1 MRQSSL
7 LIASIVFLAGPC
19 LAQDSDKNQRA
30 VQRFKSLD
38 KNGDGVLTPDELPR
52 KRLFKFMDKNNDGK
66 IDLDEAKGVRKRME
80 EAKEAIAKQPKP
92 SHSIAYHKV
101 DGVDSRLLS
110 LDIYSPKSEEETKS
124 NAKRPVV
131 VMIHGGGWAI
141 GDKASKGVIHP
152 KCADFLKKGYLFVS
166 INYRLSPKVKH
177 PVHVQDCA
185 RALAY
190 IHDHIA
196 EHGGNPEQ
204 MLVMGHSAGA
214 HLAALVSIDDQY
226 LKAHGKDLKIVKGV
240 VLLDGAAYNVPT
252 QIAASAGKERALKMY
267 KDAFG
272 TTDKEWRGAS
282 PTLHV
287 KANKNVA
294 PFLIFHAGD
303 RKASE
308 AQAKELGKTLEKAG
322 YKASIEHAKDKT
334 HSSMNRDLGKEKD
347 KPTASI
353 HKFFE
358 GLLKTPPAK
367 KEAPSSGK

>member
-1 MRQSSL
+1 MKQEL
-7 LIASIVFLAGPC
+7 LLFTLILVASPC
-19 LAQDSDKNQRA
+19 MAQETDKDQRA
-30 VQRFKSLD
+30 IQRFKALD
-38 KNGDGVLTPDELPR
+38 KNGDGFLTPDEFPR
-52 KRLFKFMDKNNDGK
+52 KRLFKFMDKDGDGR
-66 IDLDEAKGVRKRME
+66 IDLDEAKGVRKRLSD
-80 EAKEAIAKQPKP
+80 AKKARKNQPKP
-92 SHSIAYHKV
+92 SHSIVYHKSE
-101 DGVDSRLLS
+101 GVAPKLLS
-110 LDIYSPKSEEETKS
+110 LDIYTPKEKEKGSHS
-124 NAKRPVV
+124 KRPVV

-141 GDKASKGVIHP
+141 GDKAGAGVIHP
-152 KCADFLKKGYLFVS
+152 KCADFLKRGYLFVS

-185 RALAY
+185 RALSY

-204 MLVMGHSAGA
+204 ILLMGHSAGA

-226 LKAHGKDLKIVKGV
+226 LKVHGKSLKVIKGV
-240 VLLDGAAYNVPT
+240 VLLDGAAYNVET
-252 QIAASAGKERALKMY
+252 QIAASAGKKMARKLY

-272 TTDKEWRGAS
+272 ITKKEWAAAS

-308 AQAKELGKTLEKAG
+308 NQAKELSRTLVKAG
-322 YKASIEHAKDKT
+322 YKASIEHAKDKS
-334 HSSMNRDLGKEKD
+334 HSSMNRDLGKAGD

-358 GLLKTPPAK
+358 GLVKAQSPK
-367 KEAPSSGK
+367 KAPKQSSEQ

>member
-1 MRQSSL
+1 MKHTILTPLILCSL
-7 LIASIVFLAGPC
+7 ISPC
-19 LAQDSDKNQRA
+19 IAQDAAKDRA

-38 KNGDGVLTPDELPR
+38 KNGDGFVTPDELPR
-52 KRLFKFMDKNNDGK
+52 ARLFKFMDKNGDGK
-66 IDLDEAKGVRKRME
+66 IDLDEAKGVRKRIE
-80 EAKEAIAKQPKP
+80 KAKAAIAKQPKP

-101 DGVDSRLLS
+101 EGVDSKLLS
-110 LDIYSPKSEEETKS
+110 LDIYTPKSNDKS
-124 NAKRPVV
+124 KSQSKRPVM

-141 GDKASKGVIHP
+141 GDKAGKGVIHP

-190 IHDHIA
+190 LHDHIA

-240 VLLDGAAYNVPT
+240 VLLDGAAYNVAT
-252 QIAASAGKERALKMY
+252 QIAASAGKKVALKMY

-272 TTDKEWRGAS
+272 NTEKEWAAAS

-287 KANKNVA
+287 KAKKNVA

-308 AQAKELGKTLEKAG
+308 AQAKELGKALEKAG
-322 YKASIEHAKDKT
+322 YKASIEHAKDKN
-334 HSSMNRDLGKEKD
+334 HSSMNRDLGKKSD
-347 KPTASI
+347 KATATI

-358 GLLKTPPAK
+358 SLVKGPKPK
-367 KEAPSSGK
+367 KDPSSEPNQ